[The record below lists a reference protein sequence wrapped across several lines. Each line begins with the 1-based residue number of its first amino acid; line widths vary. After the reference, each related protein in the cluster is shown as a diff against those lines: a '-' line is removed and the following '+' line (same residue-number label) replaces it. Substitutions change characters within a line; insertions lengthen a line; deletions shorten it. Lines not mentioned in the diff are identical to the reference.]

1 MRLKS
6 EDYSIVRLE
15 LFNGLLIFMTVARRV
30 ASDLAQNR
38 EDLIRILTYAKSV
51 MSDPTRARW
60 IQDFWMDRDNSL
72 YPLCKHGE

>member
-15 LFNGLLIFMTVARRV
+15 LFNGLLIFMTVARRA
-30 ASDLAQNR
+30 ASDLAQNN
-38 EDLIRILTYAKSV
+38 EHLIWVLQYAKSV

-60 IQDFWMDRDNSL
+60 IQDFWMDKDNSL
-72 YPLCKHGE
+72 YSLCKHGE